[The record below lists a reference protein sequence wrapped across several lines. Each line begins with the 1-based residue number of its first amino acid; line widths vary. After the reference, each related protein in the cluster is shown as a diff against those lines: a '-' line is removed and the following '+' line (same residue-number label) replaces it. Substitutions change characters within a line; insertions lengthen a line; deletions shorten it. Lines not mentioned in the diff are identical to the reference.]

1 MLKPIIKVMR
11 LEQWVKNLFLFIPI
25 FFAGE
30 IFDIDKFFSLLLGF
44 MSFCFI
50 SSAVYILND
59 YRDLNEDKLHYAKCN
74 RPLAS
79 GAISKRVGLILLF
92 SSLTVGFLFSLLLP
106 FEFTIVV
113 IIYVLLNVAY
123 SFGLKKVS
131 ILDLI
136 MVSFGFILRVIAG
149 GIAGEVFVTN
159 WLIVMIFLLS
169 LFIVVAKRRDDI
181 LAYMDSGKVLR
192 ASAQHYNLQFI
203 NSILTMISGIIIVAY
218 LMYTISPVVAAR
230 FDTEYLYITSLFVT
244 AGLMRYLQI
253 TLVENNSGSPIKLLY
268 QDKFIQITIAL
279 WLLSFFLILYAFK
292 V

>member
-1 MLKPIIKVMR
+1 MLKPIILVMR

-30 IFDIDKFFSLLLGF
+30 IFDFDKFSSLLIGF
-44 MSFCFI
+44 LSFCFV

-59 YRDLNEDKLHYAKCN
+59 YNDLEVDRLHYEKRN

-79 GAISKRVGLILLF
+79 GAITKSTGLILLF
-92 SSLTVGFLFSLLLP
+92 SSLAFGVLLSLLLP
-106 FEFTIVV
+106 IEFTWVV
-113 IIYVLLNVAY
+113 LIYVSLNIAY

-136 MVSFGFILRVIAG
+136 MVSFGFILRIIAG
-149 GIAGEVFVTN
+149 GIASDVYVTN
-159 WLIVMIFLLS
+159 WLIVMVFLLS

-181 LAYMDSGKVLR
+181 LEYMDSGKVLR
-192 ASAQHYNLQFI
+192 ASSQQYNIQFV
-203 NSILTMISGIIIVAY
+203 NSVLTMISGIIIVAY
-218 LMYTISPVVAAR
+218 IMYTISPEVAVR

-268 QDKFIQITIAL
+268 RDRFIQITIAM

-292 V
+292 L

>member
-1 MLKPIIKVMR
+1 MVRPIIQLMR
-11 LEQWVKNLFLFIPI
+11 VEQWVKNLFLFIPI

-30 IFDIDKFFSLLLGF
+30 LFEYHKLTALGLGF
-44 MSFCFI
+44 LSFCFI
-50 SSAVYILND
+50 SSGVYIIND
-59 YRDLNEDKLHYAKCN
+59 YRDIDEDRLHYEKRN

-79 GAISKRVGLILLF
+79 GAIGKSTALSLIFLNLA
-92 SSLTVGFLFSLLLP
+92 VGFMLSLLLP
-106 FEFTIVV
+106 LEFTLVV
-113 IIYVLLNVAY
+113 GIYLLINIAY

-149 GIAGEVFVTN
+149 GIAAEVLVTN

-181 LAYMDSGKVLR
+181 LEFIDSGKVLR
-192 ASAQHYNLQFI
+192 ASSQQYNLQFI
-203 NSILTMISGIIIVAY
+203 NAILTMISGIIIVAY
-218 LMYTISPVVAAR
+218 IMYTISPEVALR
-230 FDTEYLYITSLFVT
+230 FETEYLYITSLFVT

-253 TLVENNSGSPIKLLY
+253 TLVENNSGSPIKLLFR
-268 QDKFIQITIAL
+268 DRFIQTTLFL

>member
-1 MLKPIIKVMR
+1 MVKPILQAMR
-11 LEQWVKNLFLFIPI
+11 IEQWVKNLFLFIPI

-30 IFDIDKFFSLLLGF
+30 LFDFQKLTTLGLGF
-44 MSFCFI
+44 LSFCFI
-50 SSAVYILND
+50 SSGIYIIND
-59 YRDLNEDKLHYAKCN
+59 YQDLDEDRQHYEKRN

-79 GAISKRVGLILLF
+79 GAISKRMGLMLMF
-92 SSLTVGFLFSLLLP
+92 SSLTIGVLLSLLLP
-106 FEFTIVV
+106 LEFTWVV
-113 IIYVLLNVAY
+113 LIYGLLNVAY

-136 MVSFGFILRVIAG
+136 MVSFGFILRIIAG
-149 GIAGEVFVTN
+149 GIASEVYVTN
-159 WLIVMIFLLS
+159 WLIVMVFLLS

-181 LAYMDSGKVLR
+181 LEFMDSGKVLR
-192 ASAQHYNLQFI
+192 ASSQQYNLQFI

-218 LMYTISPVVAAR
+218 IMYTISPVVAER
-230 FDTEYLYITSLFVT
+230 LDTEYLYITSLFVT

-253 TLVENNSGSPIKLLY
+253 TLVENNSGSPVKLLY
-268 QDKFIQITIAL
+268 RDKFIQITIAL

>member
-1 MLKPIIKVMR
+1 MMPTIQLMR

-30 IFDIDKFFSLLLGF
+30 IFDLDKLSAVLLGF
-44 MSFCFI
+44 LSFCFV
-50 SSAVYILND
+50 SSGVYILND
-59 YRDLNEDKLHYAKCN
+59 YKDLKEDQLHYEKRN

-79 GAISKRVGLILLF
+79 GAISKRVALLLMF
-92 SSLTVGFLFSLLLP
+92 SCLTMGFLLSLLLP
-106 FEFTIVV
+106 IEFTVV
-113 IIYVLLNVAY
+113 VLTYVLLNVAY
-123 SFGLKKVS
+123 SFGLKNVS

-136 MVSFGFILRVIAG
+136 MVSFGFILRVLAG
-149 GIAGEVFVTN
+149 GFAGEVMVTN

-181 LAYMDSGKVLR
+181 LEYIESGKVLR
-192 ASAQHYNLQFI
+192 ESSQHYNLQFI

-218 LMYTISPVVAAR
+218 IMYTISPVVALR

-253 TLVENNSGSPIKLLY
+253 TLVENNSGSPTKLLY
-268 QDKFIQITIAL
+268 NDRFIQTTIFL